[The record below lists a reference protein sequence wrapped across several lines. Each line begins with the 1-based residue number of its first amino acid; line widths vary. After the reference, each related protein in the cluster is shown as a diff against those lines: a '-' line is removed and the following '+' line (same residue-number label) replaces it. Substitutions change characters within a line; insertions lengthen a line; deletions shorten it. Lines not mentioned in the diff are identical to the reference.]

1 MMLQMPRFGK
11 DYKMFEKI
19 IPSLKLD
26 IGSIINDSLCYL
38 MEWFKTVLYSH
49 SIVDSLGVE
58 LDNIKL
64 CVCVCVCSASCV

>member
-26 IGSIINDSLCYL
+26 IGSIINDGLCYL
-38 MEWFKTVLYSH
+38 MEWFKTVLYNH
-49 SIVDSLGVE
+49 SIADSLGIGS
-58 LDNIKL
+58 DNIKL
-64 CVCVCVCSASCV
+64 YVGMGVCVCV